1 MRNICFISPKFYGYI
16 GGMETHAFEFA
27 NFFSKNR
34 KYALKSIITRKIAD
48 DGILSK
54 NINLDWEINRL
65 VRPVLMGNF
74 KKDAETILQNSNP
87 LKEIYYLNSPT
98 WLPAAVI
105 IKRKYPDVKIIVRSG
120 GNDLAAGWIGSEKNL
135 SKNMKASRLYLVYL
149 INNFVDKLIVNSDYS
164 LNRSLAMGVNPD
176 KIMKILGGVDC
187 DKFQPIKNKKNSKIV
202 RIVLVSRLVKFKG
215 IEYSLKAIKEL
226 IYKHGINLN
235 YTIVGDGPEKKHLIN
250 LSRKLKIEKKV
261 NFLGAVNLNN
271 VSKILS
277 RKDIFLHLPV
287 YLEKHERGS
296 SYIHT
301 ETMGRSICEASACG
315 LPVVSSRVGGV
326 PEVILEGKTGLLVKE
341 RDYREAAKNITLL
354 LREHKIREAMMIN
367 ARSRALNVFS
377 FKKIFKIYERIFDE
391 KND

>member
-1 MRNICFISPKFYGYI
+1 
-16 GGMETHAFEFA
+16 METHAFEFA

-54 NINLDWEINRL
+54 NINLDWKINRL
-65 VRPVLMGNF
+65 VRPVLGGNF

-187 DKFQPIKNKKNSKIV
+187 DKFRPIKNKKNSKIV

-235 YTIVGDGPEKKHLIN
+235 YTIVGDGPEKKNLIN